1 MKYNEYSFEKI
12 KEFIAEGQRAF
23 LNYRSLEELL
33 YSADYSLR
41 EWEYIELGFKNPDWT
56 IGEAETFY
64 RIGEPV
70 LDKNMGCYKS
80 SYNYADDRPEC
91 GVSVVTSSWLHS
103 MKSIFFGTS
112 DEDIQKKGVYKITG
126 FKLPCTGGDGE
137 IMVKPLEWAEKTRI
151 RTRKGLEKVV
161 AEKKLPKSECV
172 EEVEY

>member
-91 GVSVVTSSWLHS
+91 GVSVITTKWLHS
-103 MKSIFFGTS
+103 FKSIFFGTS
-112 DEDIQKKGVYKITG
+112 DEDLQRRGVYKITG
-126 FKLPCTGGDGE
+126 FALPSTGGDDE
-137 IMVKPLEWAEKTRI
+137 LLVKPLDWAVKTRI
-151 RTRKGLEKVV
+151 RTRDGLERAV
-161 AEKKLPKSECV
+161 ARQNKKDSEV
-172 EEVEY
+172 QGSGR